1 MERHDGGSLGR
12 IPEALAGT
20 PLPAVEHQE
29 AARDPARDQEESRQ
43 PPTTVRREA
52 PQGAERVDDAV
63 AARNF
68 PVPRIGEKL
77 DSAADAFPG
86 ANVER
91 VVSAA
96 RASLGRGG
104 MEVHLRL
111 HPESLGEVRVQVRWE
126 GGTLSARLEAATPA
140 ARDALESGA
149 PALRAA
155 LQEHGI
161 SLDRLSVNMRMD
173 SEARSQHRHLA
184 PENPM
189 LEEPVPER
197 ANRTV
202 PIPIPEPVSSARVD
216 IRI

>member
-1 MERHDGGSLGR
+1 M
-12 IPEALAGT
+12 
-20 PLPAVEHQE
+20 
-29 AARDPARDQEESRQ
+29 
-43 PPTTVRREA
+43 
-52 PQGAERVDDAV
+52 
-63 AARNF
+63 
-68 PVPRIGEKL
+68 
-77 DSAADAFPG
+77 DSAAAAFPG

-96 RASLGRGG
+96 RASLARGG
-104 MEVHLRL
+104 MEIHLRL
-111 HPESLGEVRVQVRWE
+111 HPESLGEVRVQVRWD
-126 GGTLSARLEAATPA
+126 GGTLSARVEAATPA

-161 SLDRLSVNMRMD
+161 SLDRLSINMRMD

-189 LEEPVPER
+189 VEEPLSER
-197 ANRTV
+197 AHRTV
-202 PIPIPEPVSSARVD
+202 PVPIPEPLSSARVD